1 MKCARR
7 PSWPSGPIWKVR
19 PVWDSTSTCP
29 SSRWARSVRS
39 PRFTPRPCVNTTG
52 RGSWCRGARKRRF
65 ATVLSAG
72 RRPARA
78 GAQHLIQ
85 DEGINLNGVMRILE
99 PRRRTGNC
107 GMKCRNSTGVTG
119 FSVFTADM
127 NGSITQTS
135 RSHRARYW
143 RGQLHAE
150 VHALPRGRAQA
161 RSRNRWCC
169 GIRPS
174 TDSNPWRPY
183 VFHLA
188 AFSRYAPRLCWA
200 GRGNL

>member
-1 MKCARR
+1 MCATAIVAKRANLE
-7 PSWPSGPIWKVR
+7 GAAGVGFDI
-19 PVWDSTSTCP
+19 DLP

-52 RGSWCRGARKRRF
+52 RGSWCRGARKAVRDG
-65 ATVLSAG
+65 TVCGTSTGLVQ
-72 RRPARA
+72 
-78 GAQHLIQ
+78 AQHLSQ

-99 PRRRTGNC
+99 LEEENRQLRHEVQEL
-107 GMKCRNSTGVTG
+107 TGVTG

-150 VHALPRGRAQA
+150 VHALPAGESSSAQSKSMVLWHTA
-161 RSRNRWCC
+161 K
-169 GIRPS
+169 
-174 TDSNPWRPY
+174 
-183 VFHLA
+183 H
-188 AFSRYAPRLCWA
+188 
-200 GRGNL
+200 